1 MYSVYFIGCELV
13 TDVLHV
19 DEQVRNS
26 LTLTH
31 RCVVQIMDLSAIAW
45 SPEHYTAVEICQH
58 SLPVIVR
65 QQHQVSD
72 LHKLY
77 SNSINVTHLL
87 TYLLTVRTSTS
98 VWKANA
104 DRDIVTTVPS
114 SVCVTVCLS
123 VTLQYSEPPVT

>member
-31 RCVVQIMDLSAIAW
+31 RCVVQTMDLSAIAW
-45 SPEHYTAVEICQH
+45 SPEHYTAVEICRH

-65 QQHQVSD
+65 QQHQVSESSA
-72 LHKLY
+72 H
-77 SNSINVTHLL
+77 INC
-87 TYLLTVRTSTS
+87 TV
-98 VWKANA
+98 VVKKP
-104 DRDIVTTVPS
+104 TVAIW
-114 SVCVTVCLS
+114 VQL
-123 VTLQYSEPPVT
+123 